1 MSYPK
6 PVLEPAAEQFTRD
19 TALPPY
25 LHELGIELARKTFAA
40 AQTGDNVPLP
50 VAATTD
56 VEITGGPSGR
66 IRLRLVRPAAATG
79 PLPAILYAH
88 GGGWVS
94 GDADTHDRLV
104 RELAVQ
110 SGAAIVFVD
119 YSRAPEA
126 RYPIAIEEI
135 YATLEWVAVH
145 GAAHLLDPCRIA
157 IAGDSSGGNLA
168 AAVTVMA
175 KQRSGPTL
183 AAQALLYPV
192 TDATFDTD
200 SYHQFAEGH
209 WLRRETM
216 PWFWDQYAP
225 DVPSRAEITAA
236 PLRATT
242 EQLAGLPPALVIVA
256 EADVLRDEGEAY
268 AAKLR
273 AAGVPVTAVRYQ
285 GTIHDFATLAA
296 LRDTHAA
303 RAATTQAAT
312 FLRDALAP

>member
-6 PVLEPAAEQFTRD
+6 PVLEPAAERFVRD
-19 TALPPY
+19 AALPPY
-25 LHELGIELARKTFAA
+25 LHELGVEQGRKTVAA
-40 AQTGDNVPLP
+40 AQSGDGVPLP
-50 VAATTD
+50 AAQIED

-66 IRLRLVRPAAATG
+66 VRIRLVRPPG
-79 PLPAILYAH
+79 PAGVLPATLYAH
-88 GGGWVS
+88 GGGWVF
-94 GDADTHDRLV
+94 GDPGTHERLV
-104 RELAVQ
+104 RELAVR
-110 SGAAIVFVD
+110 SGSALVFVD
-119 YSRAPEA
+119 YSRSPEA

-135 YATLEWVAVH
+135 YTALEWVAVH
-145 GAAHLLDPCRIA
+145 GAGHRLDPCRIA
-157 IAGDSSGGNLA
+157 VAGDGAGGNLA
-168 AAVTVMA
+168 AAVSIMV

-183 AAQALLYPV
+183 AGQVLFYPV

-209 WLRRETM
+209 GLRRDTM

-225 DVPSRAEITAA
+225 DVPARAEITAS

-268 AAKLR
+268 AARLR

-285 GTIHDFATLAA
+285 GAVHDFVTLDA
-296 LRDTHAA
+296 LRDTYAA
-303 RAATTQAAT
+303 RAATAQAAA
-312 FLRDALAP
+312 FLRDALR